1 MSGDGPPPLAVSMT
15 IPRCSA
21 HELEF
26 RLARID
32 EAVDLLSLALSNDDR
47 DVRFLVALAALSQ
60 RARVALIAERTT
72 DYARLAAQL
81 DEALEQTLSLLA
93 GGAAPR
99 ISQRLTLL
107 PEDDPATLFERMA
120 ASTKPPPPRFVEPP
134 AARRSIRPASGVRP
148 KVASDTLPAAPS
160 RAARNRSGLR

>member
-1 MSGDGPPPLAVSMT
+1 MT
-15 IPRCSA
+15 ITRCSA

-32 EAVDLLSLALSNDDR
+32 EAVDLLSLALSSDDR
-47 DVRFLVALAALSQ
+47 DLRFLVALAALSQ
-60 RARVALIAERTT
+60 RARVALIAERTS
-72 DYARLAAQL
+72 DYARLASQL

-99 ISQRLTLL
+99 VSQRLTLL
-107 PEDDPATLFERMA
+107 PEDDPARLFERMA

-134 AARRSIRPASGVRP
+134 AARRSLRPASGVRP
-148 KVASDTLPAAPS
+148 KVASDTLPVAAS
-160 RAARNRSGLR
+160 AVARGRSGLR